1 MSDCIVIGGGVIGL
15 LTAREL
21 HKNGVDVL
29 LIERGPLGGESSWAG
44 GGIISPLYPWRYSDA
59 VNTLAQTSK
68 TLYPDLVAQL
78 KDESGVDC
86 ELLASGLL
94 VADKSETEQALSW
107 AANWS
112 VDIQH
117 IKDQQI
123 LQTIEPELSSKIKQ
137 GLWMPDIKQV
147 RNPKIVKALK
157 GCFESLNIAY
167 LEHTPVLDIVTQAG
181 HITGVRTKDKEFSA
195 EKVIVAG
202 GAWSAGLIKGVQKV
216 NVEPVKGQM
225 IMFKGEPDLVRR
237 IVLSQG
243 HYIIPRRDGHVL
255 AGSTLEKT
263 GFDKTTTETAL
274 QELRDNAVALIPAL
288 ADLEIERQWAG
299 LRPGTANGIPYIC
312 EVEEVQGLYVH
323 AGHYRNGIV
332 LGPASVQLM
341 VELVQGK
348 TPFCDPSPYAMTAT
362 H

>member
-1 MSDCIVIGGGVIGL
+1 MCDCIVIGGGVIGL

-21 HKNGVDVL
+21 HKSGVDVL

-68 TLYPDLVAQL
+68 ILYPDLVTQL
-78 KDESGVDC
+78 MDESGVDC
-86 ELLASGLL
+86 ELLSSGLL
-94 VADKSETEQALSW
+94 IADEAEIEKALSW
-107 AANWS
+107 SKQWS

-117 IKDQQI
+117 ITEQQAF
-123 LQTIEPELSSKIKQ
+123 QTIEPAVSSEVKQ

-147 RNPKIVKALK
+147 RNPKIVNALK
-157 GCFESLNIAY
+157 GSFEFLRIAC
-167 LEHTPVLDIVTQAG
+167 LEHTPVLDIIIQSGQV
-181 HITGVRTKDKEFSA
+181 TGVRTKDREFSA

-202 GAWSAGLIKGVQKV
+202 GAWSAGLIKGVQKID
-216 NVEPVKGQM
+216 VEPVKGQM
-225 IMFKGEPDLVRR
+225 IMFKGEPDLVHR

-243 HYIIPRRDGHVL
+243 YYIIPRRDGHVL

-263 GFDKTTTETAL
+263 GFDKTTTQNAL

-288 ADLEIERQWAG
+288 ADLAIERQWAG
-299 LRPGTANGIPYIC
+299 LRPGTENGIPYIC
-312 EVEEVQGLYVH
+312 PAEEVRGLYVH

-341 VELVQGK
+341 VELVLGK
-348 TPFCDPSPYAMTAT
+348 APFCDASLYTMAAT

>member
-1 MSDCIVIGGGVIGL
+1 MCDCIVIGGGVIGL

-21 HKNGVDVL
+21 HKSGVDVL

-59 VNTLAQTSK
+59 VNTLAQASK
-68 TLYPDLVAQL
+68 TLYPGLVTEL
-78 KDESGVDC
+78 EDESGVDC
-86 ELLASGLL
+86 ELLSSGLL
-94 VADKSETEQALSW
+94 VADEGEIEKALSW
-107 AANWS
+107 SKQWS

-117 IKDQQI
+117 ITEQQVF
-123 LQTIEPELSSKIKQ
+123 QTIEPAVSSEIKQ

-157 GCFESLNIAY
+157 GSFDYLNIAY
-167 LEHTPVLDIVTQAG
+167 LEHTMVENIITQSGRVA
-181 HITGVRTKDKEFSA
+181 GVRTKDKKFSA

-202 GAWSAGLIKGVQKV
+202 GAWSAGLVKDVQKV

-225 IMFKGEPDLVRR
+225 IMFKGEADLVRR

-263 GFDKTTTETAL
+263 GFDKTTTENAL
-274 QELRDNAVALIPAL
+274 QELRDNAVDLIPAL

-299 LRPGTANGIPYIC
+299 LRPGTENGIPYIC
-312 EVEEVQGLYVH
+312 PAEEVRGLYVH

-341 VELVQGK
+341 VELVLGR
-348 TPFCDPSPYAMTAT
+348 TPFCDAAPYAMAAT